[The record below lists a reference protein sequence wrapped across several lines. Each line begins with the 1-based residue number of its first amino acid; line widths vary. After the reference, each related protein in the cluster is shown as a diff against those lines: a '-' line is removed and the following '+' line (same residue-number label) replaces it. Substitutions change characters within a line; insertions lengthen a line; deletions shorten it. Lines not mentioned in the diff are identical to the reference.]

1 MVDEKNEKLK
11 ALVELG
17 KGGKSIW
24 EEDDF
29 VYIKV
34 SKNTKQGL
42 KNLIE
47 YVEKDTGYK
56 MSFDQAIEMIEACV
70 AHSDI
75 VELVEDNLKEGFW
88 KKEDGE

>member
-1 MVDEKNEKLK
+1 MTDEKDERLK
-11 ALVELG
+11 ALVEIG

-24 EEDDF
+24 EDDF

-56 MSFDQAIEMIEACV
+56 MSFDQAIEMIDACV

-88 KKEDGE
+88 KKEEI